1 MLFFF
6 FIPGLVYGIVTKQ
19 IESDKQVVKMTA
31 ESMSDM
37 GLYIVLAFAAA
48 HFIALFNWSN
58 LGSIVAISGA
68 SGLQAIG
75 FTGLPLVIGFV
86 IVTGFVNLF
95 VGSASAK
102 WEVLAPIFVPM
113 LMLLGFST
121 GLKQA
126 AYREGDSFRCINTLI
141 YLLY

>member
-1 MLFFF
+1 
-6 FIPGLVYGIVTKQ
+6 
-19 IESDKQVVKMTA
+19 
-31 ESMSDM
+31 MSDM

-86 IVTGFVNLF
+86 IVTGFVNVC
-95 VGSASAK
+95 VGSASAM
-102 WEVLAPIFVPM
+102 WAVLAPIFVAM
-113 LMLLGFST
+113 LLLLGFWPDLAQGAFRVG
-121 GLKQA
+121 GLL
-126 AYREGDSFRCINTLI
+126 SNV
-141 YLLY
+141 